1 MSISNKSSKDF
12 RAKGIRYSFKKIS
25 PSSLETAPSKR
36 PITKNNQQTSSTSIS
51 NVSNRANYKR
61 DNYEDENFVINLFNI
76 NSRQQQNIFN
86 YVTWSSWSSATSAE
100 SNERSTLLVKCSR
113 MLSGFNLCRFTSLCN
128 FSGGLLGINILN
140 KYMLN
145 LPNLTN
151 EAFYLINYETNMRAS
166 SAQRILKQFQHPL
179 GDVLATIQINLK
191 NFNMVAKIKASE

>member
-12 RAKGIRYSFKKIS
+12 RAKGIRYSFKQFG
-25 PSSLETAPSKR
+25 PSLLETAPSKR

-51 NVSNRANYKR
+51 NVSNRANFKR

-128 FSGGLLGINILN
+128 FSGGLLGINILI
-140 KYMLN
+140 
-145 LPNLTN
+145 PNLTN